1 MEGARVRGRRCPTCV
16 LAVSVLPSSR
26 MQMRCIWRGTHMGT
40 LALPLAS
47 DQECL
52 WLLIGRSR
60 EASSEDMV
68 LDGYRE
74 PRNVWDAMTVM
85 HP

>member
-1 MEGARVRGRRCPTCV
+1 M
-16 LAVSVLPSSR
+16 
-26 MQMRCIWRGTHMGT
+26 RGTHMGT

-47 DQECL
+47 GQECL

-60 EASSEDMV
+60 EASLDTEDMV
-68 LDGYRE
+68 SDGCIE
-74 PRNVWDAMTVM
+74 PRNGWDAMTGM